1 MFHIKCLFN
10 VIISKTT
17 ARYNSSYESNWY
29 SKMVRNKI
37 NFMELKQV
45 TALDQWIEVY
55 SKDSKDIL
63 NELTIAPLNLFC

>member
-1 MFHIKCLFN
+1 MFQIKCLFN

-29 SKMVRNKI
+29 SKMVWNRI

-55 SKDSKDIL
+55 SKDSDIL
-63 NELTIAPLNLFC
+63 NELKIAPLNLFC